1 MTLQHKLF
9 DRLVFA
15 KVRQAFGG
23 RIRFFVSGS
32 APLNREIA
40 EWFHAAGLLILE
52 GYGLTETAGGGFINR
67 PENYRL
73 GTVGLPFDG
82 TEVRISEE
90 GEVQINGPDVMAGYH
105 NLPEATATAFTEDG
119 WLRSGDKGVL
129 DADGFLTITGR
140 LKEMF
145 KTSGGKYIV
154 PPAIEAKFIAQCP
167 YASQFLV
174 FGEGR
179 NFCVALVALDPDT
192 ISGWAAER
200 GLTGKSYADLVKLPE
215 VNALIDEH
223 MKKLNAEL
231 NRWETIKKWALLDHD
246 LSVERGELTP
256 SLKVKRAVVA
266 DQNKEVLDAFYS

>member
-1 MTLQHKLF
+1 
-9 DRLVFA
+9 
-15 KVRQAFGG
+15 
-23 RIRFFVSGS
+23 
-32 APLNREIA
+32 
-40 EWFHAAGLLILE
+40 
-52 GYGLTETAGGGFINR
+52 
-67 PENYRL
+67 
-73 GTVGLPFDG
+73 
-82 TEVRISEE
+82 
-90 GEVQINGPDVMAGYH
+90 MAGYH
-105 NLPEATATAFTEDG
+105 NLPDASATAFTEDG

-154 PPAIEAKFIAQCP
+154 PSAIEARFIALCP

-179 NFCVALVALDPDT
+179 NFCVALIALDPDN
-192 ISGWAAER
+192 ISGWAADH
-200 GLTGKSYADLVKLPE
+200 GLTGTSYADLVKAPE
-215 VNALIDEH
+215 VHALIDEH
-223 MKKLNAEL
+223 VKKLNSEL

-266 DQNKEVLDAFYS
+266 DQNKRLLDGFYA